1 MFRRSLL
8 AGAAGL
14 AASLPAR
21 LGAQGWP
28 ARPITLSV
36 PFAAGGPTD
45 TLARILAAQLSPIL
59 GQQVVV
65 ENVTGAAGTI
75 GVGKVARAVPDGYTA
90 GVGHWSTHV
99 VNGAI
104 YTLPYH
110 VYDDFEPVA
119 MVASNPQLV
128 VSRKDL
134 PAANLTE
141 LIAWVK
147 ANQDKVSSGTA
158 GVGSASHIGG
168 IYFQKLTG
176 TSFQFIP
183 YRGTGPAM
191 QDLIAGQFDLM
202 FDQVSNSLPQ
212 VRGGRVKAYAVT
224 SPKRSPAAPDIPSVE
239 EAGLPGFHIEV
250 WQAVWLPKGTPRE
263 IVRRLNAALVQVLAM
278 PEVRQRLEDLGQEIP
293 AVEQQ
298 TPEALAAWHRR
309 EIELWWPLI
318 KAAGIKV
325 E

>member
-1 MFRRSLL
+1 MRRRSLL
-8 AGAAGL
+8 AGSAAL
-14 AASLPAR
+14 AASLPAA
-21 LGAQGWP
+21 AQTWP

-45 TLARILAAQLSPIL
+45 TLARILGAQLSPIL

-65 ENVTGAAGTI
+65 ENVTGAGGSI
-75 GVGKVARAVPDGYTA
+75 GVGKVARAAPDGYTV

-99 VNGAI
+99 INGAI
-104 YTLPYH
+104 YSLPYH
-110 VYDDFEPVA
+110 VLDDFEPVA

-128 VSRKDL
+128 VGRKDL
-134 PAANLTE
+134 PAANLAE

-147 ANQDKVSSGTA
+147 ANRDKVSAGTA
-158 GVGSASHIGG
+158 GVGSASHIGA

-176 TSFQFIP
+176 TDFLFVP

-191 QDLIAGQFDLM
+191 QDLVAGQFDLM
-202 FDQVSNSLPQ
+202 FDQVSNSIQQ
-212 VRGGRVKAYAVT
+212 VRGGRIKPYAVT
-224 SPKRSPAAPDIPSVE
+224 SAKRSPAAPDVPTVE

-250 WQAVWLPKGTPRE
+250 WQAIWLPKGTPRH
-263 IVRRLNAALVQVLAM
+263 IIMRLNAALMQALAA
-278 PEVRQRLEDLGQEIP
+278 PEVRQRLADLGQAIP
-293 AVEQQ
+293 PVEQQ
-298 TPEALAAWHRR
+298 TPEALAAWHRK